1 MVIKLNRWSWIM
13 VVGKGKKA
21 AFIPLLY
28 ILFPQQLVG
37 HFLGTVFQTA
47 PHLLA

>member
-13 VVGKGKKA
+13 VVGKGGKKA

-28 ILFPQQLVG
+28 ILFPQHLVG
-37 HFLGTVFQTA
+37 HF
-47 PHLLA
+47 